1 MKILFLLL
9 QFVITSFGAVNDS
22 TIVQTEAIQNAV
34 DAAAVKGGTVVI
46 PRGVW
51 LSGAIF
57 FKPGTHLLLEEGAVL
72 KGSTDVADFPDIP
85 VHIEGVL
92 QPYVSALINADRC
105 DGFTISG
112 SGTLDGNGLPYWKAF
127 WARRKEIPA
136 CTNLEVRRP
145 RMIGISNS
153 SDITIEGIHL
163 RNSAFW
169 NIHLYKC
176 RKVKVYG
183 VDIFAPVK
191 PVRAPSSDGIDLDAC
206 EDVHIRGCSF
216 ATCDDLIAIKGGKGP
231 WADTDPDNG
240 PVRNVLVEDC
250 HFGHGPGVLVFGSE
264 CVKADSIVLR
274 NSTVDGTDRLVWLK
288 MRPDTPQ
295 RYSHVLVENVKGRV
309 KFVFF
314 VKPWTQFF
322 DLKGR
327 KDIPKSYASDIQI
340 RNNQLRC
347 RRYRLIEEAPDQYEL
362 ENIVFDGNKIK
373 RDTNTDEKKVGAYT
387 LPDPLVFA
395 NGRPVADKDD
405 WKARRKEILSI
416 FQKEMYGAMPKS
428 SPLYLEVLKEE
439 DALDGAAMKREVRMR
454 FMPDGKGPHVDWLI
468 LYPKKADRPVPA
480 IISLNYYGND
490 TVLDNDALVRVQ
502 GKTVTVYP
510 LEEIISRGYAFAT
523 ACYEDVSA
531 DPDDPAEQ
539 QEQAFGGVF
548 ELWKR
553 DPARTDNTGSLM
565 AWAWALCRG
574 LGMLEKDD
582 RVDASK
588 VVVTGCSRLGKAAL
602 LAAAFDEHFAAAVIN
617 QTGGGGVPLAK
628 RNFGEHVASETE
640 MFTHWW
646 CKAFS
651 KYIEAEKKMPF
662 DQHMLVS
669 CIAPRPLLV
678 EGFNNS
684 WFDTHGEFLALQ
696 AASPVW
702 RFLGGE
708 GLPDVPWP
716 DNMDTSAIGHDLGYV
731 RRPGAHGINADDWK
745 WMLDFADQAL
755 PAVPDRPRVDYLG
768 PLQGEQ
774 HRQHGFA
781 YQGMDISGRYM
792 LSCQNQGAAS
802 VYKLSGKSFERV
814 GQFRLASF
822 HKYNHANV
830 VSFGVEKASKGDPLP
845 VAYISQCHRKPVGGR
860 KDVLYAER
868 IKPGFGGSE
877 LVQTIF
883 YDDVN
888 HDFGYAL
895 QWVIDTKEKMLYG
908 YGNTID
914 NTNPANRHR
923 IVKFRL
929 PRLSDGPFV
938 VLKPEDALENY
949 TIEEVSGY
957 SFNPIGQ
964 GLYIHKGKLYMP
976 TGFGWPEAPSIL
988 YIWDLENHSMT
999 SVDLSLSTCGELED
1013 ISRFGNYYYIQSQ
1026 DGVFR
1031 VKL

>member
-127 WARRKEIPA
+127 WARRKENPA

-153 SDITIEGIHL
+153 SDIFIEGIHL

-176 RKVKVYG
+176 RKVEVYG
-183 VDIFAPVK
+183 VDVFAPVK

-264 CVKADSIVLR
+264 CVRAENIVLR

-295 RYSHVLVENVKGRV
+295 HYSHITVENVNGRV
-309 KFVFF
+309 RYAIF

-327 KDIPKSYASDIQI
+327 SDIPKSYASDVQI
-340 RNNQLRC
+340 RNCKLRC
-347 RRYRLIEEAPDQYEL
+347 RRQTLIEEAPDQYEL
-362 ENIVFDGNKIK
+362 EGIILKDNKIK
-373 RDTNTDEKKVGAYT
+373 RDTNTKESKVGKYT

-395 NGRPVADKDD
+395 DGHPVADKVE
-405 WKARRKEILSI
+405 WKARREEILSI
-416 FQKEMYGAMPKS
+416 FEKEMYGVMPDPMPVYLQQLEKS
-428 SPLYLEVLKEE
+428 KALNGTALKR
-439 DALDGAAMKREVRMR
+439 LVRMR
-454 FMPDGKGPHVDWLI
+454 FQPGREGPHIDWMI
-468 LYPKKADRPVPA
+468 IYPRKAKKPVPA
-480 IISLNYYGND
+480 IMSLNYYGNN
-490 TVLDNDALVRVQ
+490 TVLDKDALDRSQ
-502 GKTVTVYP
+502 GKSVTVYP
-510 LEEIISRGYAFAT
+510 LEEILSRGYAFVT

-531 DPDDPAEQ
+531 DPDDPEM
-539 QEQAFGGVF
+539 QEKLAFKGVF
-548 ELWKR
+548 DLWER
-553 DPARTDNTGSLM
+553 DPSRTDNTGALM

-574 LGMLEKDD
+574 LDMLERDS
-582 RVDASK
+582 RVNASK
-588 VVVTGCSRLGKAAL
+588 VVVTGSSRLGKAAL
-602 LAAAFDEHFAAAVIN
+602 LAAAFDERFAVAVIN

-628 RNFGEHVASETE
+628 RNFGEYVASQTE

-662 DQHMLVS
+662 DQHMLLS

-678 EGFNNS
+678 EGFNNT
-684 WFDTHGEFLALQ
+684 WFDTHGEFLACK

-702 RFLGGE
+702 EFLGKP
-708 GLPDVPWP
+708 GLPAGDFPA
-716 DNMDTSAIGHDLGYV
+716 NYDTSRIGPALGYV
-731 RRPGAHGINADDWK
+731 RRGGEHGISGYDWL
-745 WMLDFADQAL
+745 WLLDFADGCF
-755 PAVPDRPRVDYLG
+755 R
-768 PLQGEQ
+768 
-774 HRQHGFA
+774 
-781 YQGMDISGRYM
+781 
-792 LSCQNQGAAS
+792 NQS
-802 VYKLSGKSFERV
+802 V
-814 GQFRLASF
+814 
-822 HKYNHANV
+822 
-830 VSFGVEKASKGDPLP
+830 
-845 VAYISQCHRKPVGGR
+845 
-860 KDVLYAER
+860 
-868 IKPGFGGSE
+868 
-877 LVQTIF
+877 
-883 YDDVN
+883 
-888 HDFGYAL
+888 
-895 QWVIDTKEKMLYG
+895 
-908 YGNTID
+908 
-914 NTNPANRHR
+914 
-923 IVKFRL
+923 
-929 PRLSDGPFV
+929 
-938 VLKPEDALENY
+938 
-949 TIEEVSGY
+949 
-957 SFNPIGQ
+957 
-964 GLYIHKGKLYMP
+964 
-976 TGFGWPEAPSIL
+976 
-988 YIWDLENHSMT
+988 
-999 SVDLSLSTCGELED
+999 
-1013 ISRFGNYYYIQSQ
+1013 
-1026 DGVFR
+1026 
-1031 VKL
+1031 